1 MRRCTRTDEVST
13 LRRYSAPMSLRPHRS
28 GPMLDPSGWAGNCPF
43 GGCRACGRALPLTVP
58 VTPGGSH
65 MSNPRNENDSTAA
78 ELVEE
83 TLVEE
88 VSIDG
93 MCGVY

>member
-1 MRRCTRTDEVST
+1 MR
-13 LRRYSAPMSLRPHRS
+13 
-28 GPMLDPSGWAGNCPF
+28 DPSGRLDNCPF
-43 GGCRACGRALPLTVP
+43 GGCLVDVGALTLVVP
-58 VTPGGSH
+58 TTPGG
-65 MSNPRNENDSTAA
+65 NLVPDTENDLTAA
-78 ELVEE
+78 DLIDE

>member
-1 MRRCTRTDEVST
+1 MR
-13 LRRYSAPMSLRPHRS
+13 
-28 GPMLDPSGWAGNCPF
+28 GPSGRLSNCPF
-43 GGCRACGRALPLTVP
+43 GGCLVDVVALTLMVP
-58 VTPGGSH
+58 ITSGG
-65 MSNPRNENDSTAA
+65 NLVPDTDNDSTVAD
-78 ELVEE
+78 LVDE